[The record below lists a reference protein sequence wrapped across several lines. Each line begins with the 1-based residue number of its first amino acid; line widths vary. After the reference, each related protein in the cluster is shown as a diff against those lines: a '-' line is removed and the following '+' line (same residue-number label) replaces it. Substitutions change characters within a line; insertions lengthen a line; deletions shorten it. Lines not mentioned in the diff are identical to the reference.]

1 MNDIVLSPKAA
12 AEVTP
17 EEVTWPLENIE
28 LAGLR
33 WSDKEAQGDS
43 CPILMLHGWLDNSLT
58 FAHLAPELPR
68 GRDVYAVDLA
78 GHGHSGHRAEGQSYL
93 LMDYVADLAE
103 LIERYFDHAPDHKV
117 DLIGHSLGG
126 IVCVLYAAAF
136 PEHVRNLVMIDS
148 IGPISRP
155 PEDTIPQLRR
165 AIRKRMTGSGKSVV
179 YSDPQTAA
187 KAREGGLS
195 PLSPEA
201 AMTLIPRNMKAV
213 DGGFVW
219 RTDPRLRHPSMMMLE
234 ESQVLASLRKVR
246 TRTLFIRA
254 EHGLLS
260 SRKGWEPRLDAIPR
274 METVTVPGGHH
285 CHFDGDIEPVSQA
298 IREFIS
304 HEA

>member
-1 MNDIVLSPKAA
+1 MNDIVLSPTSAL
-12 AEVTP
+12 EVAP
-17 EEVTWPLENIE
+17 EEVTWPLKNIE

-33 WSDKEAQGDS
+33 WPAQEAGNDL
-43 CPILMLHGWLDNSLT
+43 CPIVMLHGWLDNSLT

-68 GRDVYAVDLA
+68 GREVYAVDMA
-78 GHGHSGHRAEGQSYL
+78 GHGHSGHRPAGQSYL

-103 LIERYFDHAPDHKV
+103 LIERHFDHAPEHQV

-155 PEDTIPQLRR
+155 PEDTIPQLRK

-179 YSDPQTAA
+179 YPDPQTAA

-195 PLSPEA
+195 PLSSEA

-213 DGGFVW
+213 DGGFIW
-219 RTDPRLRHPSMMMLE
+219 RTDPRLRHPSIMMLG
-234 ESQVLASLRKVR
+234 ESQVLACLREVS
-246 TRTLFIRA
+246 TRTLFVRA
-254 EHGLLS
+254 EDGLLS
-260 SRKGWEPRLDAIPR
+260 QRKAWEPRLEAISGL
-274 METVTVPGGHH
+274 ETVTVPGGHH

-298 IREFIS
+298 IREFVS
-304 HEA
+304 HDV